1 VLRYCM
7 PLLVLIVLVSSVGVA
22 HGWLTG
28 RWGVSADLQRA
39 AVALDRFPKAVGNW
53 VAVEDTP
60 YDADDVARHGIR
72 GHVGRTFRHS
82 QTGEVLQVLV
92 VCGRGGPISV
102 HEPDVCYAAAGYR
115 LMGAK
120 HQLPEPST
128 GATFWTGRFVKPTGV
143 VPQQL
148 DIYWAWSRDGAAWGA
163 PDNPRVTF
171 AWAPS
176 LYKLYVVRSSVGS
189 SAGDTSDSRVR
200 EFLSSLL
207 PQLNGSLAH
216 TEK

>member
-1 VLRYCM
+1 MRYAL
-7 PLLVLIVLVSSVGVA
+7 PVLVLIVLVSSVGVA

-39 AVALDRFPKAVGNW
+39 AAALDRFPKVVGGW
-53 VAVEDTP
+53 TATEDFP
-60 YDADDVARHGIR
+60 YDADDMARAGIR
-72 GHVGRTFRHS
+72 GHMGRAYRNS
-82 QTGEVLQVLV
+82 QSGEVLQVLA

-102 HEPDVCYAAAGYR
+102 HTPDVCYVGAGYSQVGALHR
-115 LMGAK
+115 LADPPAG
-120 HQLPEPST
+120 T
-128 GATFWTGRFVKPTGV
+128 TFWQGRFVKQTGV

-148 DIYWAWSRDGAAWGA
+148 DIYWAWSRDGAEWAA

-176 LYKLYVVRSSVGS
+176 LYKLYVVRSSAGA
-189 SAGDTSDSRVR
+189 SAGDASDALAR

-207 PQLNGSLAH
+207 PHLKAALAP
-216 TEK
+216 TE